1 MGRLAG
7 TDQTEAR
14 VRSRQL
20 EVQEW
25 SSGERC
31 GPETEVVESLCI
43 DTPYSMEQVGAPGQ
57 GEIKWLG
64 STENGNPGALQWWQA
79 GKEIPENET
88 EWQMKEDTN
97 ITTSKENGFKRK
109 KGGGIGPITKTVLIG
124 EQSWELK
131 IDHEC
136 VTRRILVTLTRWG
149 SAITGIKVWWERM
162 KGRTWAVELG
172 TPEQFCRKREQSYV
186 KTADGQDWSRE
197 TFMLFYLGKITAY
210 LCIAQ
215 IIWWQRKL
223 E

>member
-1 MGRLAG
+1 MGRSAG

-97 ITTSKENGFKRK
+97 ITTSKENGFKSK
-109 KGGGIGPITKTVLIG
+109 KGGGDRTNYQNGSYRWTKLRAENWPRVCNKEDPRDLD
-124 EQSWELK
+124 Q
-131 IDHEC
+131 
-136 VTRRILVTLTRWG
+136 
-149 SAITGIKVWWERM
+149 M
-162 KGRTWAVELG
+162 
-172 TPEQFCRKREQSYV
+172 
-186 KTADGQDWSRE
+186 GQCYNRD
-197 TFMLFYLGKITAY
+197 
-210 LCIAQ
+210 
-215 IIWWQRKL
+215 
-223 E
+223 